1 MIAYRPTRLLAH
13 TCRWLGWGAALLG
26 ACTRPEAPARDA
38 TEISSTVATPTPAP
52 DSARPSIVRDRS
64 SEVVPNPQFSTL
76 DEEWAYLAR
85 HDVPGFA
92 GLLAEGC
99 NLVILLRDLRYE
111 AAARRYWEPRMGKII
126 LGADPA
132 SCVPPKAVVRQVRYD
147 FAQLYD
153 WYQRIGP
160 VTAVPGV
167 VSTDID
173 ERRNRIV
180 IGMSGAPSRWLARRL
195 AAGTSIPHGVV
206 QIEAEEFGCSGG
218 ALSAVNVTVE
228 DARSR
233 RRLVGVP
240 VTLVVREG
248 AYADTMRGDL
258 GIVYAA
264 SERPGTYHI
273 MVSAPGYQTWTTH
286 GVKVTQGRCGLEP
299 TRLRAR
305 LKPER

>member
-1 MIAYRPTRLLAH
+1 M
-13 TCRWLGWGAALLG
+13 
-26 ACTRPEAPARDA
+26 
-38 TEISSTVATPTPAP
+38 
-52 DSARPSIVRDRS
+52 
-64 SEVVPNPQFSTL
+64 
-76 DEEWAYLAR
+76 
-85 HDVPGFA
+85 
-92 GLLAEGC
+92 LAEGC

-111 AAARRYWEPRMGKII
+111 AAARRYWEPRRGEVV

-132 SCVPPKAVVRQVRYD
+132 GCARPKVVVRQVRYD

-195 AAGTSIPHGVV
+195 AAGTPIPHGVV

-228 DARSR
+228 DATSR
-233 RRLVGVP
+233 RRLVDVP

-248 AYADTMRGDL
+248 AYADTMRHGECPRIPNLDDARRESNP
-258 GIVYAA
+258 GPVWAGTSPPARTAEARAVGFIQSARRA
-264 SERPGTYHI
+264 IERVG
-273 MVSAPGYQTWTTH
+273 
-286 GVKVTQGRCGLEP
+286 
-299 TRLRAR
+299 
-305 LKPER
+305 